1 MAASTPFQQRVSNGQ
16 LTSLDNLPHMDP
28 AIGTAIASY
37 SNSINSN
44 RQSYR
49 WLQALV
55 WIENILFGLGRQWN
69 SDILHSRLSRNTDTG
84 DLAVISNVSK
94 KIPQPTNDFVG
105 RYVET
110 NISLLTE
117 NRPQPRITA
126 KSDARDDKQ
135 KAELSQLVLDYL
147 WEEHN
152 LPEKHREAARL
163 ILYCGIAFMEICYDP
178 TEIRHLAVQQT
189 ETEQTTAIPG
199 PDGQPIMLP
208 VPRQVPVIDPK
219 TGAPKIIGELEY
231 GDIACKL
238 VGPFELHFPQVHSWD
253 DIDWVM
259 KEAFLPTQTL
269 KDRLQAEGLKKVCVK
284 KNGWDLE
291 VLKSLGAF
299 NVQTLPLWWWERLTT
314 AIEGPGPNIYVGNPE
329 LWDDHAVMRT
339 FDRKPCP
346 MWPNGRTI
354 ITVNDRVL
362 YDSPKDVGARAYD
375 PRWPHRWHPYVRFR
389 WEAQCG
395 SILGR
400 SLVSKLLPKIKRI
413 NAIDTALIMWRR
425 TVPMAAWVLPKGSS
439 PIEDIQTG
447 RAGVFFEYDPRKTMG
462 AAPQPVPPTPFP
474 AACLEERE
482 FCKSEMEAMA
492 GTEEVLRGQRPEGVN
507 CWTEEGELTNS
518 NGVPVL
524 VKDIKVG
531 DEHIALTGPG
541 PIGACHKNYYNGNM
555 KTINSYGN
563 LPVTVTENH
572 KFPVLVGT
580 KIIQKKA
587 SELKIKDLLLAG
599 YFRYRD
605 GIEKLDI
612 NAYIT
617 GPEKIGGEKHGRTTI
632 TNNQANEIRSKLSN
646 GELGQNLAKEYK
658 ISIAAIS
665 RIKNNKSFKLNPKTK
680 QVPFK
685 PIIDLNED
693 VLWLFGMYLAKGM
706 VAYAKKENKVTE
718 VRWTLHT
725 KEKNLADKLVC
736 ILKNDFGLKSTIR
749 YRKTA
754 KAMDVCV
761 SNRMFA
767 RLMLSLFNTGAL
779 IKHIHPDL
787 FRTIKSLLPLVA
799 GWFDGDGSKDGN
811 TLKGSTI
818 SKNIASQM
826 RSILLD
832 EKIYCTINKVK
843 TQNNRIARYPQ
854 YCLRTSASDADH
866 LIQYSNR
873 FIGSDFK
880 CASNNQGRRGFWFGN
895 FYASYVCQINDMQY
909 DGYIYNVT
917 MDERVKEGKNT
928 GQIDAIDSHNSVNSF
943 GLFTFQ
949 SAIMLDVLRKQAL
962 SSRSAILQAWDES
975 LQVEGSSLLME
986 VIKHVKNDPRYLER
1000 LKILSR
1006 EKASRFTIDS
1016 FSGADLSDNVIV
1028 KVDTASQAMGSR
1040 EAKQARAI
1048 EIMQYAPGLI
1058 QLPITLQEKL
1068 VEDLGWPD
1076 TMQPKGQD
1084 IIRAKNILS
1093 YIKNNRF
1100 DLAVPFPEDD
1110 PYVIH
1115 DLLVEE
1121 LKGDS
1126 FVDLPL
1132 EQQKKIIELI
1142 EEYQREI
1149 ERVERAQLKMQAE
1162 MAAMQAEMAAPP
1174 EGS

>member
-16 LTSLDNLPHMDP
+16 LTSLDGLPHMDP
-28 AIGTAIASY
+28 AIGSAIASY

-84 DLAVISNVSK
+84 DLAVIANVSK

-199 PDGQPIMLP
+199 PDGQPITLP
-208 VPRQVPVIDPK
+208 VSRQVPVIDPE

-238 VGPFELHFPQVHSWD
+238 VSPFELHFPQVHSWD
-253 DIDWVM
+253 EINWVM
-259 KEAFLPTQTL
+259 KENFLPNQAI
-269 KDRLQAEGLKKVCVK
+269 KDRLEAEGLKKVCIM
-284 KNGWDLE
+284 KNGWDLS
-291 VLKSLGAF
+291 VLDNMGAF

-329 LWDDHAVMRT
+329 LWDDHCVIRT

-346 MWPNGRTI
+346 LWPNGRTI
-354 ITVNDRVL
+354 ITINDRVL

-389 WEAQCG
+389 WEAQVG

-425 TVPMAAWVLPKGSS
+425 TVPMAAWIMPKGTS
-439 PIEDIQTG
+439 PIEDLQTG
-447 RAGVFFEYDPRKTMG
+447 RAGVFFEYDPRKTLG
-462 AAPQPVPPTPFP
+462 ASPQPVPPMPFP

-482 FCKSEMEAMA
+482 FCKNEMEAMA

-507 CWTEEGELTNS
+507 
-518 NGVPVL
+518 
-524 VKDIKVG
+524 
-531 DEHIALTGPG
+531 
-541 PIGACHKNYYNGNM
+541 
-555 KTINSYGN
+555 
-563 LPVTVTENH
+563 
-572 KFPVLVGT
+572 
-580 KIIQKKA
+580 
-587 SELKIKDLLLAG
+587 
-599 YFRYRD
+599 
-605 GIEKLDI
+605 
-612 NAYIT
+612 
-617 GPEKIGGEKHGRTTI
+617 
-632 TNNQANEIRSKLSN
+632 
-646 GELGQNLAKEYK
+646 
-658 ISIAAIS
+658 
-665 RIKNNKSFKLNPKTK
+665 
-680 QVPFK
+680 
-685 PIIDLNED
+685 
-693 VLWLFGMYLAKGM
+693 
-706 VAYAKKENKVTE
+706 
-718 VRWTLHT
+718 
-725 KEKNLADKLVC
+725 
-736 ILKNDFGLKSTIR
+736 
-749 YRKTA
+749 
-754 KAMDVCV
+754 
-761 SNRMFA
+761 
-767 RLMLSLFNTGAL
+767 
-779 IKHIHPDL
+779 
-787 FRTIKSLLPLVA
+787 
-799 GWFDGDGSKDGN
+799 
-811 TLKGSTI
+811 
-818 SKNIASQM
+818 
-826 RSILLD
+826 
-832 EKIYCTINKVK
+832 
-843 TQNNRIARYPQ
+843 
-854 YCLRTSASDADH
+854 
-866 LIQYSNR
+866 
-873 FIGSDFK
+873 
-880 CASNNQGRRGFWFGN
+880 
-895 FYASYVCQINDMQY
+895 
-909 DGYIYNVT
+909 
-917 MDERVKEGKNT
+917 
-928 GQIDAIDSHNSVNSF
+928 
-943 GLFTFQ
+943 

-962 SSRSAILQAWDES
+962 SSRSAIIQAWDES
-975 LQVEGSSLLME
+975 LQVEGSSMLME
-986 VIKHVKNDPRYLER
+986 VIKHVKNDTRYLER

-1076 TMQPKGQD
+1076 TMQPKSQD
-1084 IIRAKNILS
+1084 IIRAKNLLS

-1115 DLLVEE
+1115 DIMVEE
-1121 LKGDS
+1121 LKSDA

-1132 EQQKKIIELI
+1132 EQQKKVLELI

-1149 ERVERAQLKMQAE
+1149 ERVERAQLKMQ
-1162 MAAMQAEMAAPP
+1162 MDMQAAQQEAAAPAAGQP
-1174 EGS
+1174 Q